1 MIYMENAIVR
11 KAKLEDIDN
20 GLLKAYIDGYRFHQ
34 NGRPD
39 IFSNMSDEELK
50 NKLLKDFDRLEILVA
65 LNNDV
70 VVGYIAYEIKE
81 KSYKKMYID
90 QLAISNEFKKQGFG
104 KQLIDEI
111 IKNAKEN
118 DCKRIEFN
126 CWMFNENAL
135 AIYDHLGFKRQR
147 IMYEIDL

>member
-1 MIYMENAIVR
+1 MQEVR
-11 KAKLEDIDN
+11 KANLEDIDK

-50 NKLLKDFDRLEILVA
+50 NKLIKDFDRLEILVA
-65 LNNDV
+65 LKEDEI
-70 VVGYIAYEIKE
+70 VGYIAYEIKE

-90 QLAISNEFKKQGFG
+90 QLAVRNEFKKQGFG
-104 KQLIDEI
+104 KLLIDEV
-111 IKNAKEN
+111 KNIGIET

-135 AIYDHLGFKRQR
+135 ALYDHLGFERQR
-147 IMYEIDL
+147 VMYEMKLK